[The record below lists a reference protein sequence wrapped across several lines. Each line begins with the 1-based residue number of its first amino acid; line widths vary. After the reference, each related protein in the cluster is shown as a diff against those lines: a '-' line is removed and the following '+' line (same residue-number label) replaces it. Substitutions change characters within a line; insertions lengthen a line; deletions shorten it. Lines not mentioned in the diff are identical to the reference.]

1 MRVNFSEIFKM
12 ILETLGMTFI
22 SCARAYLLGLP
33 MGILLNVT
41 SKKGIMPCTVLV
53 LSGVTKR
60 EDIDKFPYR
69 PKYVLNGV
77 GDIINSK

>member
-1 MRVNFSEIFKM
+1 MDTDI
-12 ILETLGMTFI
+12 I
-22 SCARAYLLGLP
+22 A
-33 MGILLNVT
+33 GIESN
-41 SKKGIMPCTVLV
+41 IDTVLV

-77 GDIINSK
+77 GDIIKSS